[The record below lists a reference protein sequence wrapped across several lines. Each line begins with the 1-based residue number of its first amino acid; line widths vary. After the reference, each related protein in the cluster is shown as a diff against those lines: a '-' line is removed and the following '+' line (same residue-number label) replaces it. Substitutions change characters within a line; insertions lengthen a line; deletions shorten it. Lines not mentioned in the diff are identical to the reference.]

1 MKSQIKH
8 GSPVPLAALAPGL
21 RDGFDGGPLGAPPA
35 AALPR
40 SFRKMAN
47 TESVGVLTSNAAV
60 GKIERALPAMTLT
73 GEHQKWVRGGLGL
86 AALAVY
92 VIAYLPPYNFQE
104 TGVIEL
110 IAMPVLVTA
119 WLFGFWAG
127 LLAALASI
135 PVNTL
140 LLNAVGQPGWELVR
154 ASGSLNGS
162 VLVLVLGAVLGGLRD
177 LGQQLQAEFAMR
189 KGIQAQRDQSEER
202 YRIVAESASDA
213 IFTLDEGGRILFV
226 NRAARQIFGFDS
238 AELEG
243 RPFTVLLPE
252 EERRDQR
259 AALTLYFD
267 ELSETAA
274 RDAVELRGVSKDGRE
289 IDLEISFGRQQEGER
304 YFFSAVVRDV
314 TERKQV
320 QQTLQQAKEEAER
333 ANRAKSEFLSRM
345 SHELRTPL
353 NAILGFGQLLEMEE
367 LESEEQRDNVEQIM
381 KAGRHLLALVD
392 EVLDIARIEAG
403 RLALAPES
411 VDVAE
416 VLNEAWDLVR
426 PRAVQRRIQR
436 VGDVGSCMCHVYAD
450 RQRLKQVVLNLMS
463 NALKFTPDGSTVSVS
478 CERPREGYL
487 RILIADSGPGI
498 APDKVD
504 RLFKPFERL
513 DADQSGIEGTGIGL
527 ALSKALIQAMDGAIG
542 LLTEQE
548 EGATFW
554 VELPLDPSA
563 EAVDLPSGGSPE
575 GRAESDLRTI
585 LYIEDNPSNFELVKR
600 ILARKPSYRLLSA
613 AIQGGLGLELAA
625 EHLPDLIL
633 LDLNL
638 PDMSG
643 EEVLRRLR
651 KDPHVAHVPVIV
663 ITANDADRRRDEL
676 IAAGADGYLSKPLDV
691 ERFLRTIE
699 EIVTTRS

>member
-1 MKSQIKH
+1 
-8 GSPVPLAALAPGL
+8 
-21 RDGFDGGPLGAPPA
+21 
-35 AALPR
+35 
-40 SFRKMAN
+40 MAN
-47 TESVGVLTSNAAV
+47 TEPVAARTSVAAAERL
-60 GKIERALPAMTLT
+60 ERALPAVTLT
-73 GEHQKWVRGGLGL
+73 GEHQKWVRAGLAL

-92 VIAYLPPYNFQE
+92 VMAYLPPYNFRE
-104 TGVIEL
+104 SGVIEL
-110 IAMPVLVTA
+110 IAMPVLVAA

-140 LLNAVGQPGWELVR
+140 LLNAVGQPGWELIK

-162 VLVLVLGAVLGGLRD
+162 VLVLVLGAVRGLRD
-177 LGQQLQAEFAMR
+177 LGQQLQAELAMR

-213 IFTLDEGGRILFV
+213 IFTLDEGGRILFA
-226 NRAARQIFGFDS
+226 NRAAREIFGFDS
-238 AELEG
+238 SELEG

-252 EERRDQR
+252 EERRDRR

-267 ELSETAA
+267 ELSESAS
-274 RDAVELRGVSKDGRE
+274 RDALELRGVSRDGRE

-320 QQTLQQAKEEAER
+320 QQSLQQAKEEAER

-367 LESEEQRDNVEQIM
+367 IESEEQRDSVDQIM

-403 RLALAPES
+403 RLALTPES

-436 VGDVGSCMCHVYAD
+436 VGQVLSCTRWVYAD

-463 NALKFTPDGSTVSVS
+463 NALKFTPDGSAVTVS
-478 CERPREGYL
+478 CAQPREGYL

-498 APDKVD
+498 AQDKLD
-504 RLFKPFERL
+504 RLFRPFERL
-513 DADQSGIEGTGIGL
+513 DAEQTGIEGTGIGL
-527 ALSKALIQAMDGAIG
+527 ALSKALIEAMDGAIG
-542 LLTEQE
+542 VLTEE
-548 EGATFW
+548 GKGATFW
-554 VELPLDPSA
+554 VELPLDA
-563 EAVDLPSGGSPE
+563 FAGAVDVPDGESPSE
-575 GRAESDLRTI
+575 WEESDLRTI
-585 LYIEDNPSNFELVKR
+585 LYIEDSPSSFELVKR
-600 ILARKPSYRLLSA
+600 ILTREPSYRLLSA

-625 EHLPDLIL
+625 EHVPDLIL

-638 PDMSG
+638 PDMPA

-663 ITANDADRRRDEL
+663 ITANAADRRRDRL

-691 ERFLRTIE
+691 EQFLRTIE
-699 EIVTTRS
+699 EVVTARSS